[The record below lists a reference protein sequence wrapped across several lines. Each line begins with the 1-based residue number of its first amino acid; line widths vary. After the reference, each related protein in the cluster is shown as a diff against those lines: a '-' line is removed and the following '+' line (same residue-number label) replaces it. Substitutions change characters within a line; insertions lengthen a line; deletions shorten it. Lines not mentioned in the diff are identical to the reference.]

1 MYRMGSLWFL
11 PAALIL
17 LKAVSADRDP
27 SVCMERPANGGPQIP
42 ALPNVFQAYVECN
55 MVDLGYTVAVMEY
68 YDGVR
73 NRGSILSEA
82 HGSTRTV
89 VYDFPNDEAFV
100 IIGSTCQ
107 TQKASELSMSQL
119 GLFGVNTGNGT
130 AGHIYSVNQVFHF
143 GPQVSLFYEG
153 TAEVRGVPVQW
164 WSTCQYMADLDV
176 TFFGQYYF
184 TLPGYQVCLFV
195 CLLPGRHVLRTV
207 LLHPAGVPGEV
218 CFGDRR
224 GPTTACYGFLV
235 FLPSQSAAYG
245 LDDVR
250 SPIPVRINVTGK
262 TGSFPQRHI
271 NHLYEFSQFR
281 ANIDPGATA
290 FETPPHVYCGGRPE
304 TVPLPPVPEVFSFHS
319 EMVVPNSRL
328 IANFKEW
335 FDTAD
340 QVARYDT
347 KPASGSAASSSNP
360 ISTVDDFTTG
370 LSYRIDRR
378 TGSCV
383 VSPVR
388 NNSGFAD
395 GLPVDPL
402 HVRMTTAAEFFHFEN
417 TSWAYVGEVDVGG
430 LPCMRWIGLRD
441 DYPPNSPMQTTWE
454 WSFAQPG
461 WTSALPSSS
470 DVTSQSFP
478 VMLEVRGVHR
488 KDFSFSYSFSMFSAF
503 VDVSDFDIV
512 SQCFTTEQKN
522 RVQIIFPGQFPA
534 DLNVNWFRTA
544 LKKGVASAAQVES
557 LRVTDIQIDRYGSQ
571 LVAEATLLDAA
582 QVAGDVLKPVAG
594 VTMAEAFTNL
604 RNSVQRGDLRFLV
617 PVGHSDFNRVPVRAS
632 FVREVGVHSTVAEQ
646 VTYTKG
652 SVRLVGGRTAG
663 QLELERTTGVW
674 GGVCS
679 SGWGAGSAR
688 VACRQLGYDG
698 ASQATYCVDEPVSP
712 RASRTTPQS
721 WLYGVR
727 CAGTEESIL
736 SCPNSGWRPAPCD
749 GAGVVCIDAVVP
761 ATTPSAPATDS
772 SSPASPA
779 AVSMATPPAS
789 TADTCDQAPSTTVTY
804 STGVLAGTAAA
815 MLVLGGVI
823 GNGVG
828 FLVRRRMPELM

>member
-17 LKAVSADRDP
+17 LKAVTADRDP

-73 NRGSILSEA
+73 NRGAILSEA

-107 TQKASELSMSQL
+107 TQKASDLSMSQL

-130 AGHIYSVNQVFHF
+130 AAHIYSVNQVFHF

-153 TAEVRGVPVQW
+153 TAEVRGIPVQW
-164 WSTCQYMADLDV
+164 WSTCQYLADLDV

-184 TLPGYQVCLFV
+184 TLPGYQ
-195 CLLPGRHVLRTV
+195 
-207 LLHPAGVPGEV
+207 
-218 CFGDRR
+218 
-224 GPTTACYGFLV
+224 
-235 FLPSQSAAYG
+235 SAAYS

-250 SPIPVRINVTGK
+250 NPIPVRINVTGK

-281 ANIDPGATA
+281 ADIDPGAAA
-290 FETPPHVYCGGRPE
+290 FETPPHVYCGGRQE

-319 EMVVPNSRL
+319 EVVTPNNRL
-328 IANFKEW
+328 IGNFKEW

-340 QVARYDT
+340 RVARYDT
-347 KPASGSAASSSNP
+347 KPASGSAASSSDP
-360 ISTVDDFTTG
+360 ISTVDDFATG

-378 TGSCV
+378 TGGCV

-388 NNSGFAD
+388 NDTGFTD

-402 HVRMTTAAEFFHFEN
+402 HVRMTTAEEFFHFDN

-430 LPCMRWIGLRD
+430 LPCMRWIGLRE
-441 DYPPNSPMQTTWE
+441 DYPPNNPIQTTWE

-488 KDFSFSYSFSMFSAF
+488 KDFSFSYSFSMFSEF

-512 SQCFTTEQKN
+512 SQCFTTAQKN

-582 QVAGDVLKPVAG
+582 RVAGDVLKPVAG

-617 PVGHSDFNRVPVRAS
+617 PIGHSDFNRVPVRAS

-663 QLELERTTGVW
+663 QLQLERTTGVW

-712 RASRTTPQS
+712 RAARTTPQS
-721 WLYGVR
+721 WLYGVQ

-736 SCPNSGWRPAPCD
+736 ACPNSGWRPAPCD
-749 GAGVVCIDAVVP
+749 GAGVVCIDTVVP
-761 ATTPSAPATDS
+761 ATTPSASATDS